1 MSFIRHG
8 LFCAKSENKKRCNLS
23 QMIRVHS
30 QIRIKLGVVKI
41 IMMSL
46 LNAML
51 YDHDHRDHAC
61 NQDDRHQTLGK
72 KWENK
77 RVWQRLGFHLGPRL
91 GHLVLLWTLISYS
104 YRQYQWRQWGQRLGF
119 KALPPFHFWRFAWTR
134 SQLTAQSGTS
144 RRHCMPMKMH
154 SGEKS
159 HFGIGQPVLQRFFCT
174 WGLAWTKSQLDAFL
188 RRLPHHNH
196 HMQSADPSLHAAAVP
211 PKLVN
216 WFSLFWQALTQ
227 KYKQTDNKTTKG
239 SGAFLYSISKQEL
252 PTKYYKKCGV
262 AVALW

>member
-1 MSFIRHG
+1 MLIIQMSFIRHG

-23 QMIRVHS
+23 EIIRVHS

-77 RVWQRLGFHLGPRL
+77 RVWHRPGFHLGPRL
-91 GHLVLLWTLISYS
+91 GHLVLLWTPVSYS
-104 YRQYQWRQWGQRLGF
+104 YRQHQWRQWGQRLGF

-154 SGEKS
+154 NGEKS
-159 HFGIGQPVLQRFFCT
+159 HFGIGQPVLRRSFSFEDWLGLRVSSTLFC
-174 WGLAWTKSQLDAFL
+174 
-188 RRLPHHNH
+188 
-196 HMQSADPSLHAAAVP
+196 ADCHTTITTCRVQTHRCMP
-211 PKLVN
+211 PLCRPN
-216 WFSLFWQALTQ
+216 
-227 KYKQTDNKTTKG
+227 
-239 SGAFLYSISKQEL
+239 
-252 PTKYYKKCGV
+252 
-262 AVALW
+262 